1 MTDLSTNYLG
11 LRLKNPIVVS
21 ASPLSEKLE
30 NFPRMRDAGA
40 GAIVMYSLF
49 EEQIEAESENID
61 SALEYGANSYAEST
75 SYLPDLPRYHIG
87 PDRYL
92 DLLQKAKGLVDI
104 PVIASLNGRSRGG
117 WSKYAQYTE
126 EAGAD
131 ALELNIF
138 NIPTDPSVSAQQ
150 LEDGYVELV
159 RAIRKQIRI
168 PIAVKVGPY
177 FTSLANFARRI
188 SEAGADGIVIFNRF
202 YQPDFDLE
210 ELEVTPNLVLSS
222 PHELRLRLHWAAI
235 LYHQVETYVA
245 ITGGVHD
252 STDVLKCMM
261 AGANV
266 AMMTSALLKYG
277 IEHIG
282 VVLSGMERW
291 MEEHEYTSIKQMR
304 GSMSLVNVEDPT
316 AFLRGNY
323 LKVLG
328 SYSFGDTGSALPTY

>member
-1 MTDLSTNYLG
+1 MIDLTTNYLG

-61 SALEYGANSYAEST
+61 SALEYGANSYGEAT
-75 SYLPDLPRYHIG
+75 SYLPDMAKYHIG

-92 DLLQKAKGLVDI
+92 DLLQKAKKSVDI
-104 PVIASLNGRSRGG
+104 PVIASLNGKSRGG
-117 WSKYAQYTE
+117 WSQYAQYME

-138 NIPTDPSVSAQQ
+138 NIPTDPSISAAQ

-159 RAIRKQIRI
+159 RAIRKQVRI

-222 PHELRLRLHWAAI
+222 PHELRLRLHWAGI

-252 STDVLKCMM
+252 ATDVLKCMM

-282 VVLSGMERW
+282 VVLAGMERW

-323 LKVLG
+323 LKMLG
-328 SYSFGDTGSALPTY
+328 SYSFGDTGTALPTY

>member
-1 MTDLSTNYLG
+1 MIDLTTNYLG

-30 NFPRMRDAGA
+30 NYSRMRDAGA

-49 EEQIEAESENID
+49 EEQIEAESESVD
-61 SALEYGANSYAEST
+61 AALEYGANSFGEAT
-75 SYLPDLPRYHIG
+75 SYLPDMPKYHVG

-92 DLLQKAKGLVDI
+92 DLLQKAKRSVDI
-104 PVIASLNGRSRGG
+104 PVIASLNGKSRGG
-117 WSKYAQYTE
+117 WSQYAQYME

-138 NIPTDPSVSAQQ
+138 NVPTDPLISAQQ

-159 RAIRKQIRI
+159 RAIRRQVKI
-168 PIAVKVGPY
+168 PIAVKLGPY
-177 FTSLANFARRI
+177 FTSLANFARRL
-188 SEAGADGIVIFNRF
+188 SEAGADGVVIFNRF
-202 YQPDFDLE
+202 YQPDFNLE

-252 STDVLKCMM
+252 ATDVLKCMM

-282 VVLSGMERW
+282 VVLAGMEAW

-304 GSMSLVNVEDPT
+304 GSMSLVNVEDPS

-323 LKVLG
+323 LKMLG
-328 SYSFGDTGSALPTY
+328 SYTFGDTGTALPTF

>member
-1 MTDLSTNYLG
+1 MIDLSTNYLG
-11 LRLKNPIVVS
+11 LRLNNPIVVS

-40 GAIVMYSLF
+40 SAIVMYSLF

-61 SALEYGANSYAEST
+61 SALEYGAHSYAESI
-75 SYLPDLPRYHIG
+75 SYLPDMPKYHVG

-92 DLLQKAKGLVDI
+92 DLLQKAKKSVDI
-104 PVIASLNGRSRGG
+104 PIIASLNGKSRGG
-117 WSKYAQYTE
+117 WSQYAQYME

-138 NIPTDPSVSAQQ
+138 NIPADPSLSGKE

-159 RAIRKQIRI
+159 RAIRRQVRI
-168 PIAVKVGPY
+168 PISVKLGPY
-177 FTSLANFARRI
+177 FTCLANFAKRL
-188 SEAGADGIVIFNRF
+188 SEAGADGVVIFNRF

-235 LYHQVETYVA
+235 LYHQVETYIA

-252 STDVLKCMM
+252 ATDVLKCMM

-282 VVLSGMERW
+282 VVLSGMEAW

-323 LKVLG
+323 LKMLG
-328 SYSFGDTGSALPTY
+328 SFSFGDTGTALSRY

>member
-1 MTDLSTNYLG
+1 MIDLSTNYLG

-61 SALEYGANSYAEST
+61 SALEYGVNSYAEST
-75 SYLPDLPRYHIG
+75 SYLPDMPKYHVG

-92 DLLQKAKGLVDI
+92 DLLQKGKKSVDI

-117 WSKYAQYTE
+117 WSQYAQYME

-138 NIPTDPSVSAQQ
+138 NVPTDPSISASQ
-150 LEDGYVELV
+150 LEDGYIELV
-159 RAIRKQIRI
+159 RAIRRQIKI
-168 PIAVKVGPY
+168 PIAVKLGPY
-177 FTSLANFARRI
+177 FTSLANFARRL
-188 SEAGADGIVIFNRF
+188 SEAGSDGIVIFNRF

-252 STDVLKCMM
+252 ATDVLKCMM

-282 VVLSGMERW
+282 VVLAGMEAW

-323 LKVLG
+323 LKMLG
-328 SYSFGDTGSALPTY
+328 SYSFGDTGTALPTY

>member
-1 MTDLSTNYLG
+1 MIDLSTNYLG

-61 SALEYGANSYAEST
+61 SALEYGVNSYAEST
-75 SYLPDLPRYHIG
+75 SYLPDMPKYHVG

-92 DLLQKAKGLVDI
+92 DLLQKGKKSVDI

-117 WSKYAQYTE
+117 WSQYAQYME

-138 NIPTDPSVSAQQ
+138 NVPTDPSISASQ
-150 LEDGYVELV
+150 LEDGYIELV
-159 RAIRKQIRI
+159 RAIRRQIKI
-168 PIAVKVGPY
+168 PIAVKLGPY
-177 FTSLANFARRI
+177 FTSLANFAQRL

-210 ELEVTPNLVLSS
+210 QLEVTPNLVLSS

-252 STDVLKCMM
+252 ATDVLKCMM

-282 VVLSGMERW
+282 VVLAGMEAW

-323 LKVLG
+323 LKMLG
-328 SYSFGDTGSALPTY
+328 SYSFGDTGTALPTY